1 MISAVLTLRHF
12 LRHLVLDKTV
22 FIPGKLTLCML
33 GDLSRFFC
41 CPQIFFKFFFKILS
55 GIHVPSECQTVWF
68 HIRFDILW
76 RSKQFAN
83 VISRQH

>member
-33 GDLSRFFC
+33 GDLSTFFC
-41 CPQIFFKFFFKILS
+41 CQLLLQINFFFFKFVQKYMYMYHRSVLIKFEILL
-55 GIHVPSECQTVWF
+55 Q
-68 HIRFDILW
+68 
-76 RSKQFAN
+76 SKQFAK
-83 VISRQH
+83 VISRRN